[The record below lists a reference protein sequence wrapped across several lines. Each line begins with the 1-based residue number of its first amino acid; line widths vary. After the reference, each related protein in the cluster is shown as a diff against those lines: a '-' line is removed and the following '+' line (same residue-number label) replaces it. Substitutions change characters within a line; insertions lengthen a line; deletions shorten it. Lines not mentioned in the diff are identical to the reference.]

1 LHEVL
6 VTVARLLAPMTPFLA
21 DRMWRDLTGAGED
34 DSVHLADWPAVDAA
48 LIDEDLE
55 SGMALARRL
64 SSLGR
69 AARSEAGMKVRQ
81 PLARALVYLPPGSPP
96 LPPGIVEDELN
107 VDRVEVT
114 TELGDVLAYE
124 LVPNFKLLGPRIGK
138 RVQELRT
145 AMTTV
150 DTAAAAI
157 ELTEGRPVTVQ
168 LADGPVELS
177 AEEVELRVRA
187 QPGFAVSRDGAEV
200 LALDL
205 ALDDDLRRRGLAR
218 EVIRHVQDLRK
229 ETGLEVSDTIV
240 LHVVGIDD
248 LAPLFEMIAREVLAV
263 RMETSPPPGAGPGTD
278 LVLDDGADGRRVT
291 IWIQKS

>member
-1 LHEVL
+1 MGSGDGS
-6 VTVARLLAPMTPFLA
+6 VAQLLAPLTPFLA
-21 DRMWRDLTGAGED
+21 DRMWRDLTGAEES
-34 DSVHLADWPAVDAA
+34 DSVHLADWPAADAA
-48 LIDEDLE
+48 RVDPSLE
-55 SGMALARRL
+55 QGMALARRL

-69 AARSEAGMKVRQ
+69 AARSEAGVKVRQ
-81 PLARALVYLPPGSPP
+81 PLARAVVYLPPGSAA

-114 TELGDVLAYE
+114 AELGDVLAYE

-138 RVQELRT
+138 RVQELRA
-145 AMTTV
+145 AMATV
-150 DTAAAAI
+150 DTAAAAAA
-157 ELTEGRPVTVQ
+157 LTDGRPVTVE
-168 LADGPVELS
+168 LADGPIELS

-218 EVIRHVQDLRK
+218 EVVRNVQDLRK

-240 LHVVGIDD
+240 LYVVGLDD
-248 LAPLFEMIAREVLAV
+248 LAPLFEVIAREVLAV
-263 RMETSPPPGAGPGTD
+263 RIETAPPPGAGPGT
-278 LVLDDGADGRRVT
+278 VVTLDDGETTRQVT
-291 IWIQKS
+291 IWIEKS